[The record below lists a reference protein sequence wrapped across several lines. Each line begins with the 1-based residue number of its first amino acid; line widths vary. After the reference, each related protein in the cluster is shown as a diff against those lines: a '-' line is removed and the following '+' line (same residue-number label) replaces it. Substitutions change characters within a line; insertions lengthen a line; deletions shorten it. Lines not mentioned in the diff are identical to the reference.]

1 MKETLLVVDDEQDML
16 QLLKRSLEPDLN
28 CTVATALSG
37 EEAIRI
43 VQAQPLDLV
52 LADIKMPDM
61 DGLELLGR
69 IRQEQPWL
77 TVVLMTAHGCIE
89 LAVQAIKAGA
99 YDFITKPFDHDGLV
113 LTLTK
118 ALERSRLLRE
128 NLRLQRCVQDD
139 SAFQNLV
146 GRSRAMQRVYET
158 IQMVAKTDLTVL
170 ITGESGTGK
179 DLTARAIHAAGNR
192 SRQPFVVVNC
202 PAVPENILE
211 SELFGYR
218 KGAFT
223 HATHNKIGLFQE
235 AHGGTIFLD
244 EIGDISNAIQ
254 TKLLRVLQEKEIKPL
269 GDTKSILVDVR
280 VVASTNRQ
288 LEEKIRHG
296 EFREDLYYRLNVLP
310 IVLPPLRERR
320 EDIPPLADH
329 LLVKRCAELGRPP
342 KTISPELMD
351 LFLKHPWEGNVRQL
365 ENIILRGI
373 LFAPR
378 EQIRPEDVGFGPIPA
393 GPAPAVDSALQQ
405 LPYRQ
410 AKEDT
415 LRRFHSDY
423 LKALLEATRGNVSQA
438 AQICGLE
445 RQGLQQIMRRY
456 GIRAEDYRRGSPG
469 GTRDEGRGTRDER

>member
-1 MKETLLVVDDEQDML
+1 MRETLLVVDDEQDML
-16 QLLKRSLEPDLN
+16 QLLKRTLEPDLG
-28 CTVATALSG
+28 CRVETTLSG
-37 EEAIRI
+37 EEAVHI
-43 VQAQPLDLV
+43 VQEQPIDLI

-61 DGLELLGR
+61 DGLELLKR
-69 IRQEQPWL
+69 VRQEYPWL
-77 TVVLMTAHGCIE
+77 TVVLMTAYGRIE

-113 LTLTK
+113 LTLSK

-128 NLRLQRCVQDD
+128 NLRLQRCVQEE

-179 DLTARAIHAAGNR
+179 DLTARAIHAISGR
-192 SRQPFVVVNC
+192 SRQSFVVVNC

-223 HATHNKIGLFQE
+223 HATQNKIGLFQE

-244 EIGDISNAIQ
+244 EIGDISNSIQ

-269 GDTKSILVDVR
+269 GDTRSIHVDVR
-280 VVASTNRQ
+280 VVASTNRN
-288 LEEKIRHG
+288 LEEKIRRG

-310 IVLPPLRERR
+310 IVLPPLRDRR
-320 EDIPPLADH
+320 EDIPLLVDH
-329 LLVKRCAELGRPP
+329 LLAKRCAELEKPP
-342 KTISPELMD
+342 KTVSPELMNR
-351 LFLKHPWEGNVRQL
+351 FLQHSWEGNVRQL

-378 EQIRPEDVGFGPIPA
+378 EQIRPEDVGFGEIA
-393 GPAPAVDSALQQ
+393 SGGVAPAMGNEPQQ
-405 LPYRQ
+405 LPYRE
-410 AKEDT
+410 AKEDA
-415 LRRFHSDY
+415 LRRFHSEY
-423 LKALLEATRGNVSQA
+423 VRKLLQATQGNVSQA
-438 AQICGLE
+438 AQLCGLE

-456 GIRAEDYRRGSPG
+456 GIRAEEYRG
-469 GTRDEGRGTRDER
+469 

>member
-1 MKETLLVVDDEQDML
+1 MKETLLVVDDEQDLL
-16 QLLKRSLEPDLN
+16 QLLRRSLEPDLS
-28 CTVATALSG
+28 CDVATALSG

-43 VQAQPLDLV
+43 VQDSQIDLV

-69 IRQEQPWL
+69 IREEQPWL
-77 TVVLMTAHGCIE
+77 TVVLMTAYGCIE
-89 LAVQAIKAGA
+89 LAVEAIKAGA
-99 YDFITKPFDHDGLV
+99 YDFIAKPFDHDSLV
-113 LTLTK
+113 LTLRK
-118 ALERSRLLRE
+118 ALERSSLLRE
-128 NLRLQRCVQDD
+128 NLRLQRHVQEE

-179 DLTARAIHAAGNR
+179 DLTARAIHALSSR

-223 HATHNKIGLFQE
+223 HATQNRIGLFQE
-235 AHGGTIFLD
+235 AHRGTIFLD
-244 EIGDISNAIQ
+244 EIGDISNSIQ

-269 GDTKSILVDVR
+269 GDTKSIQVDVR
-280 VVASTNRQ
+280 VVASTNRN
-288 LEEKIRHG
+288 LEEKIRRG

-310 IVLPPLRERR
+310 IILPALRERR

-329 LLVKRCAELGRPP
+329 LLAKRCAELGKPP
-342 KTISPELMD
+342 KTVSPELMD

-378 EQIRPEDVGFGPIPA
+378 EQIRPEDVGFGQMS
-393 GPAPAVDSALQQ
+393 SATTSMVESNLAR
-405 LPYRQ
+405 LPYRE
-410 AKEDT
+410 AKEDA
-415 LRRFHSDY
+415 LRRFNSEY
-423 LKALLEATRGNVSQA
+423 LQELLKTTQGNVSQA
-438 AQICGLE
+438 AQLCGLE
-445 RQGLQQIMRRY
+445 RQGLQQVMRRY
-456 GIRAEDYRRGSPG
+456 GIRAEDYRTGS
-469 GTRDEGRGTRDER
+469 

>member
-1 MKETLLVVDDEQDML
+1 MKETLLVVDDELDML
-16 QLLKRSLEPDLN
+16 QLLRRSLEPDLN
-28 CTVATALSG
+28 CRVETALSG
-37 EEAIRI
+37 EEAIGI
-43 VQAQPLDLV
+43 LQEQPIDLV

-69 IRQEQPWL
+69 IRREHPWL

-99 YDFITKPFDHDGLV
+99 YDFITKPFDHDALI

-118 ALERSRLLRE
+118 ALERCRLLRE
-128 NLRLQRCVQDD
+128 NLSLQRRVQDE

-158 IQMVAKTDLTVL
+158 ILMVAKTDLTVL

-179 DLTARAIHAAGNR
+179 DLTARAIHAISNR
-192 SRQPFVVVNC
+192 SRQSFVVVNC

-223 HATHNKIGLFQE
+223 HATQNKIGMFQE

-244 EIGDISNAIQ
+244 EIGDITNPIQ
-254 TKLLRVLQEKEIKPL
+254 TKLLRVLQEKEIRPL
-269 GDTKSILVDVR
+269 GDTKSIQVDVR
-280 VVASTNRQ
+280 VVASTNRN
-288 LEEKIRHG
+288 LEEKIRYG

-320 EDIPPLADH
+320 EDIPPLVDH
-329 LLVKRCAELGRPP
+329 LLAKRSAELGKPS
-342 KTISPELMD
+342 KTVSPELMD

-365 ENIILRGI
+365 ENIVLRGI

-378 EQIRPEDVGFGPIPA
+378 EQIRPEDVGFGRIPVRV
-393 GPAPAVDSALQQ
+393 APVVESGLQPF
-405 LPYRQ
+405 PYRQ
-410 AKEDT
+410 AKEDA
-415 LRRFHSDY
+415 LRRFHAEY
-423 LKALLEATRGNVSQA
+423 LENLLQATRGNVSQA
-438 AQICGLE
+438 AQLCGLE

-456 GIRAEDYRRGSPG
+456 GIRAEDYRRGS
-469 GTRDEGRGTRDER
+469 

>member
-16 QLLKRSLEPDLN
+16 LLLKRTLEPDLN

-37 EEAIRI
+37 EEAVRVIQEQQI
-43 VQAQPLDLV
+43 DLV

-61 DGLELLGR
+61 NGLELLGH
-69 IRQEQPWL
+69 IRRERPWL
-77 TVVLMTAHGCIE
+77 TVVLMTAFGCIE

-113 LTLTK
+113 LMLTK

-128 NLRLQRCVQDD
+128 NLRLQRCVQTEA
-139 SAFQNLV
+139 AFANLV

-179 DLTARAIHAAGNR
+179 DLTARAIHAASDR

-223 HATHNKIGLFQE
+223 HATQNKIGMFQE

-244 EIGDISNAIQ
+244 EIGDISNPIQ

-269 GDTKSILVDVR
+269 GDTRSIQVDVR
-280 VVASTNRQ
+280 VVASTNRN

-320 EDIPPLADH
+320 EDIPVLADH
-329 LLVKRCAELGRPP
+329 LLAKRCAELGKPP
-342 KTISPELMD
+342 KTLSPELMD
-351 LFLKHPWEGNVRQL
+351 LFLKLPWEGNVRQM

-378 EQIRPEDVGFGPIPA
+378 EQIRPEDVGLGLVTGA
-393 GPAPAVDSALQQ
+393 APPVVDSGLQQ
-405 LPYRQ
+405 PPYRQ
-410 AKEDT
+410 AKEDA
-415 LRRFHSDY
+415 LRRFHAEY
-423 LKALLEATRGNVSQA
+423 LQNLLEATCGNVSQA
-438 AQICGLE
+438 AQNCGME

-456 GIRAEDYRRGSPG
+456 GIRAEDFRRRS
-469 GTRDEGRGTRDER
+469 